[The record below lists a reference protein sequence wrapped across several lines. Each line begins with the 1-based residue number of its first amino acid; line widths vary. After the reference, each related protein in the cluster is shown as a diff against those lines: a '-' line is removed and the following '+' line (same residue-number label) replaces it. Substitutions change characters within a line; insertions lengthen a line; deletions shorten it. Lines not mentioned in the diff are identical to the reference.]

1 MIYSLENHDRTALA
15 RSAPQQKLE
24 RVGCTEQLIYH
35 LLCYSILS
43 RIIFRHH
50 VLLLLPCSTAHSL
63 QSISECRKMQ
73 DSGCH
78 VQESTQ
84 VRYSTVYSIH
94 ILYTRIYI
102 HTYIHIYI
110 LYTMHVH
117 AQRSNVVQLHGT
129 HAPAWRLRLAQ
140 FSSLCFLLGEQPVTE
155 IESLWRTNSAEQ
167 IHLRSSHP
175 VAACSNLSRIWLL
188 WEMQNSAKP
197 AQHGARSSRQD
208 YKTLKCQG
216 KYKSMQIK
224 GTFVC
229 TSRSSAR
236 TPGCDLSLWALVN
249 A

>member
-1 MIYSLENHDRTALA
+1 MISSLENHDRTALA

-35 LLCYSILS
+35 LLCYSMLS

-50 VLLLLPCSTAHSL
+50 VVLLLPCSTTHSL

-84 VRYSTVYSIH
+84 VRYSTVYSIY
-94 ILYTRIYI
+94 ICIYI
-102 HTYIHIYI
+102 CI
-110 LYTMHVH
+110 LCIPCTSMRNVLTWSSCMERTRQLGDWGLHSSAACAFYSESS
-117 AQRSNVVQLHGT
+117 QWLRSNL
-129 HAPAWRLRLAQ
+129 
-140 FSSLCFLLGEQPVTE
+140 FGEQTQLSKLISGPAILLQLAATCL
-155 IESLWRTNSAEQ
+155 ESD
-167 IHLRSSHP
+167 
-175 VAACSNLSRIWLL
+175 CSDF
-188 WEMQNSAKP
+188 EMQNSAKP

-216 KYKSMQIK
+216 KYKSTQIK

-229 TSRSSAR
+229 TSRSSSR

>member
-1 MIYSLENHDRTALA
+1 MISSLENHDRTALA

-35 LLCYSILS
+35 LLCYSMLS

-50 VLLLLPCSTAHSL
+50 VVLLLPCSTTHSL

-84 VRYSTVYSIH
+84 VRYSTVYSI
-94 ILYTRIYI
+94 YIYM
-102 HTYIHIYI
+102 YIYMYI
-110 LYTMHVH
+110 MYTMHVH
-117 AQRSNVVQLHGT
+117 AQRSNVVQLHGA

-167 IHLRSSHP
+167 INLRSSHP
-175 VAACSNLSRIWLL
+175 IAACSNLSRIWLL
-188 WEMQNSAKP
+188 WLWNAEQREAGS
-197 AQHGARSSRQD
+197 
-208 YKTLKCQG
+208 TW
-216 KYKSMQIK
+216 
-224 GTFVC
+224 C
-229 TSRSSAR
+229 TQ
-236 TPGCDLSLWALVN
+236 
-249 A
+249 